1 MSRLWRDR
9 LLVSLEPGA
18 VALARVAGVMRPRV
32 VAKQAF
38 ECDPAYGAEPWQ
50 GAVAAL
56 AAASEPL
63 RGERL
68 DVTVVLSN
76 HFVRYAVVK
85 PDAALSG
92 PEEQLGLA
100 RFQFGR
106 IYGER
111 AKGWDVR
118 LSDAPRGAARLAS
131 AVDAALVPAIAAC
144 FPKEGSARLVSVQ
157 PYLMA
162 AFNCWRGEMPG
173 QDAWLLL
180 VEPER
185 ACLALVAEGKWAA
198 VQTLRGAYPGADD
211 WAALLERQQLRAE
224 VQSVPREVRVH
235 APASGT
241 AAEREARGWNLLG
254 LALPSL
260 EGFVPREDAR
270 FAMALTAR

>member
-1 MSRLWRDR
+1 LWRDR

-18 VALARVAGVMRPRV
+18 GALVRVARGLRPRI
-32 VAKQAF
+32 VAKQSF
-38 ECDPAYGAEPWQ
+38 ECDPAFGAEPWQ

-56 AAASEPL
+56 ATAAEPL
-63 RGERL
+63 RRERL

-76 HFVRYAVVK
+76 HFVRYAIVK
-85 PDAALSG
+85 PDASLAG
-92 PEEQLGLA
+92 AEERLGLA

-111 AKGWDVR
+111 ARTWDVR
-118 LSDAPRGAARLAS
+118 LSEARRGAPCLAS

-144 FPKEGSARLVSVQ
+144 FPKEASARLVSMQ

-162 AFNCWRGEMPG
+162 AFNCWRGELPG
-173 QDAWLLL
+173 GGAWLLL

-185 ACLALVAEGKWAA
+185 ACLALAA
-198 VQTLRGAYPGADD
+198 SGNWFSVHTLRGAYPGAED
-211 WAALLERQQLRAE
+211 WAALLDRQRLRTE
-224 VQSVPREVRVH
+224 VESAPREVRIH
-235 APASGT
+235 APAAGKL
-241 AAEREARGWNLLG
+241 AAREAHGWNLLG
-254 LALPSL
+254 LAPPSL

>member
-1 MSRLWRDR
+1 LWRDR

-18 VALARVAGVMRPRV
+18 VALARLSGVLRPRI
-32 VAKQAF
+32 VARQSI
-38 ECDPAYGAEPWQ
+38 ECDSAYGAEPWQ

-56 AAASEPL
+56 AAAVEGL
-63 RGERL
+63 RRERL
-68 DVTVVLSN
+68 DATVVLSN

-85 PDAALSG
+85 PDASLSG

-100 RFQFGR
+100 RHQFGR

-111 AKGWDVR
+111 ARGWDVR
-118 LSDAPRGAARLAS
+118 LSDAPRGAPRLAS

-144 FPKEGSARLVSVQ
+144 FPREGRARLVSVQ
-157 PYLMA
+157 PYLMS
-162 AFNCWRGEMPG
+162 AFNCWRGELPG
-173 QDAWLLL
+173 GDAWLLL

-185 ACLALVAEGKWAA
+185 ACLALVAGGRWAA
-198 VQTLRGAYPGADD
+198 VQALRGEYPAPED

-224 VQSVPREVRVH
+224 VEAVPREVRVH
-235 APASGT
+235 APASGAAT
-241 AAEREARGWNLLG
+241 ALEARGWNLAG
-254 LALPSL
+254 LAVPAL